1 MEHNELYHFGVH
13 GMKWGLRR
21 YQNPDGSLTDEG
33 REHYGYGI
41 RKALGDMKAKRQAK
55 KLAVKRAKAL
65 DAARKARAEKAEYRK
80 AKKKALETGTADEVA
95 KYLKDMTTQEKQAVY
110 SRLRADSDISRL
122 AEESRLAKAEE
133 AARNSKWNKFTGI
146 SRKAGDLSTSIENF
160 SKLYN
165 ASAKVV
171 NAFSDTKLRIIG
183 EKNDGSSEPDYF
195 EAKRYAQS
203 VIMKLKDTPASQIP
217 DLTEQTKRAGQIMAL
232 EEYAAK
238 GKTGGKNNK

>member
-1 MEHNELYHFGVH
+1 MEYNELYHFGVH

-41 RKALGDMKAKRQAK
+41 RKVFGDMKAKRQARK
-55 KLAVKRAKAL
+55 IEVKRAKAL
-65 DAARKARAEKAEYRK
+65 EAARKARAEKAEYRK

-95 KYLKDMTTQEKQAVY
+95 KYLKDMTVQEKQEAY

-122 AEESRLAKAEE
+122 ADEARRAKAEE

-146 SRKAGDLSTSIENF
+146 SKKAGDLSTSIENF

-165 ASAKVV
+165 ASAKVI
-171 NAFSDTKLRIIG
+171 NTFSDSKLRIIG
-183 EKNDGSSEPDYF
+183 EKNSDNSNEPDYF

-238 GKTGGKNNK
+238 GKTGK